1 MKAKNKQIRASELLQ
16 CRDVLQCIF
25 DLNPLEID
33 IFRLLNREGAM
44 SANGIALRT
53 GKDRSTAYRALR
65 HLQACR
71 VVYKRTDNLEQG
83 GYRHIYHAASPE
95 NVQKE
100 MDSCL
105 KEWYEMIQTAVKRF
119 PKELK
124 ISLEDGDS

>member
-1 MKAKNKQIRASELLQ
+1 MLQ

-44 SANGIALRT
+44 SANNIASRT

-71 VVYKRTDNLEQG
+71 IVYKKTDNLEQG
-83 GYRHIYHAASPE
+83 GYRHIFHAMSPE
-95 NVQKE
+95 KVQKE
-100 MDSCL
+100 MESCL
-105 KEWYEMIQTAVKRF
+105 KEWYEKIQTSVQRF
-119 PKELK
+119 PRELK
-124 ISLEDGDS
+124 ISLENEDSQ